1 MKSRFE
7 EIIIQDLTIC
17 VCYTF
22 ISLKDTLGRSKTVY
36 HDVLEQIFDKTLD
49 SIFIYFFNSSYN
61 KEKLGIFIYYINPW

>member
-36 HDVLEQIFDKTLD
+36 PDVLEQIFDKTLD
-49 SIFIYFFNSSYN
+49 SIFIFF
-61 KEKLGIFIYYINPW
+61 